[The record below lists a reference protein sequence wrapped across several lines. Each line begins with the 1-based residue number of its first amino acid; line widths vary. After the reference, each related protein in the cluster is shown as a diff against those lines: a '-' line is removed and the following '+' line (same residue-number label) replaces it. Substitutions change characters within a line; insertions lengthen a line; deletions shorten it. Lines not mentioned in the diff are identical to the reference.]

1 MYSVSSLSLQFS
13 GVPLFS
19 DISFIINKRDRIGLA
34 GKNGAGKTTLLRI
47 LTGMQEAD
55 SGSVS
60 KPSGSTTGFLPQE
73 VSFAGT
79 QSVFNETLNAFEKI
93 IALRKTIAACEHE
106 LSLLSDYDSDI
117 YTRLVQKLTEAGEQ
131 YALWDGH
138 NTDAE
143 TEKILLGLG
152 FTPQQLHM
160 PVSSFSGGWRMR
172 VELAKIL
179 LQRPDLLL
187 LDEPTNHLDIESIQ
201 WLEDYLSRY
210 PGAVVVVSHD
220 RTFLDNVTHRT
231 IEINMGRIY
240 DYDVPYSE
248 YLIKRQER
256 ITQQTAEYENQQKFI
271 EHTEKFIERF
281 RYKATKASQVQS
293 RIKMLDKLDRIEV
306 DETDNSS
313 IFFRFPPAPASGKVV
328 VEAES
333 LNKNYG
339 SKEVLKNLDFIIDK
353 GDKIAFVGKN
363 GEGKTTLSRII
374 VGDLDYMGQCKMGYN
389 VSLGYYAQNETEL
402 LNPEKTVFETIDDVA
417 VGDIRPKIRN
427 ILGSFLFGGDT
438 IEKKV
443 KVLSGGEKSR
453 LALAKLLLK
462 PINLLVLDEPTNHLD
477 MRAKDILKQ
486 ALMAYNGTLIIV
498 SHDRYFLQGLT
509 NKVFEFRNKGIR
521 QYIGDVNEF
530 LKSRRIENL
539 RTLELPKITT
549 ADAPAR
555 KAVPQQQAQREKNKA
570 IDRDIRKTEN
580 NITAIEK
587 TVEKTEIRLKEIETV
602 LENPAG
608 NLSHDM
614 YNALSEEYKTLK
626 SEHDKLVEEWTS
638 HHEILDSLSKQKQS

>member
-1 MYSVSSLSLQFS
+1 MYGVSGLSLQFS

-19 DISFIINKRDRIGLA
+19 DISFIINKRDRVGLA

-47 LTGMQEAD
+47 LTGKQESD

-60 KPSGSTTGFLPQE
+60 KPTGSTTGFLPQE
-73 VSFAGT
+73 VSFTGT
-79 QSVFNETLNAFEKI
+79 QSVFEETLNAFTKI
-93 IALRKTIAACEHE
+93 IELRRTIASCEKQLE
-106 LSLLSDYDSDI
+106 ALTTYDTDT
-117 YTRLVQKLTEAGEQ
+117 YTQLVHKLTEATEQ
-131 YALWDGH
+131 YSLWDGH

-152 FTPQQLHM
+152 FTSAQIRLPIAT
-160 PVSSFSGGWRMR
+160 FSGGWRMR

-179 LQRPDLLL
+179 LQKPDLLL

-201 WLEDYLSRY
+201 WLEEYLQRY

-231 IEINMGRIY
+231 IEVNMGRIY
-240 DYDVPYSE
+240 DYDVPYTQ
-248 YLIKRQER
+248 YLVKRQER
-256 ITQQTAEYENQQKFI
+256 IAQQTAEYENQQKFI

-293 RIKMLDKLDRIEV
+293 RIKMLDKLDKVEV

-313 IFFRFPPAPASGKVV
+313 IFFRFPPAPASGKIA
-328 VEAES
+328 VEATAVT
-333 LNKNYG
+333 KNYG
-339 SKEVLKNLDFIIDK
+339 TKEVLHKLDFIIDR

-374 VGDLDYMGQCKMGYN
+374 VGDLEYEGLCNLGYN

-402 LNPEKTVFETIDDVA
+402 LNPDKTVFETIDDVA

-477 MRAKDILKQ
+477 MKAKDILKQ
-486 ALMAYNGTLIIV
+486 ALKAYNGTLIIV
-498 SHDRYFLQGLT
+498 SHDRHFLQGLT
-509 NKVFEFRNKGIR
+509 NKVYEFKNRGVR
-521 QYIGDVNEF
+521 QYIGDVNDF
-530 LKSRRIENL
+530 LKSRKIETL
-539 RTLELPKITT
+539 RTLEQNKAQQQQTLVRK
-549 ADAPAR
+549 DAT
-555 KAVPQQQAQREKNKA
+555 PQQSYREKNKA
-570 IDRDIRKTEN
+570 IERDLRKIEN
-580 NITAIEK
+580 NIITLEK
-587 TVEKTEIRLKEIETV
+587 SVDKTEIRLKEIETT
-602 LENPAG
+602 LENPD
-608 NLSHDM
+608 NSLSPDM
-614 YNALSEEYKTLK
+614 YNALSEDYKTLK
-626 SEHDKLVEEWTS
+626 LEHDQLVEEWT
-638 HHEILDSLSKQKQS
+638 ILHDKLEELSKQKQS